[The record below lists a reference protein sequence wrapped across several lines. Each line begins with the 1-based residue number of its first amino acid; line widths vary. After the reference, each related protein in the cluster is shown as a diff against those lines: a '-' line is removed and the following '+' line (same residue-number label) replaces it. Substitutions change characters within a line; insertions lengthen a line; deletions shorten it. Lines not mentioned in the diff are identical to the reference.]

1 MWWRWVRTVSSL
13 STRRSAIS
21 RLLAGPPDISSGEKT
36 WMSPLGRIGCFSAR
50 QRADRQPPDHLRP
63 AEDPVP
69 LDQELVL
76 AAIRE
81 PGQRAPPAL
90 DRLSRDGLDRLCA
103 ERRQQV
109 RVERRAVVVQRR
121 GLALPVL
128 LDEAQPLSRRV
139 REGRAGPEHP
149 RQRPAT
155 GLV

>member
-1 MWWRWVRTVSSL
+1 M
-13 STRRSAIS
+13 
-21 RLLAGPPDISSGEKT
+21 LLH
-36 WMSPLGRIGCFSAR
+36 AR

-63 AEDPVP
+63 AEDPVQ

-109 RVERRAVVVQRR
+109 RVERRAVVAQRR
-121 GLALPVL
+121 EAWLREV
-128 LDEAQPLSRRV
+128 LDEARRGTLPGML
-139 REGRAGPEHP
+139 RTGAIFAGAAAGRK
-149 RQRPAT
+149 RLKQK
-155 GLV
+155 